1 MIELRLTEDG
11 TRRPLIVVYDEAQN
25 LSDLQTNLLLELEPT
40 AFLLASATLRFPARF
55 VQTVIDPLK
64 ANGWTD
70 ETLVTVV
77 DAQAAP
83 SSTRPGIAR
92 STSTPAW

>member
-40 AFLLASATLRFPARF
+40 AFLLASATLRFPARR
-55 VQTVIDPLK
+55 TVGP
-64 ANGWTD
+64 
-70 ETLVTVV
+70 
-77 DAQAAP
+77 
-83 SSTRPGIAR
+83 TRR
-92 STSTPAW
+92 L